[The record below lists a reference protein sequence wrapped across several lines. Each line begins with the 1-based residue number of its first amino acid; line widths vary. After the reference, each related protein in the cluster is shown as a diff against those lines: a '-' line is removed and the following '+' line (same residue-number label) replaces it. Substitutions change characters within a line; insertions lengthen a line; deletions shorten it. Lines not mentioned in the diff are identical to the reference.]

1 MKANSPISSLYDYYM
16 VYDPERGY
24 YKAEEFKK
32 EFLKYVKIKKN
43 MDASSAEMPTYYTYD
58 GSREYTSDSPSYAVT
73 KPDLILANGAY
84 LENHIGGS
92 VDGRFIFFVTDIN
105 GAKGPNKM
113 GHDVFSFIIKDSND
127 VLDGRKMLHLYTEDE
142 LEDNQ
147 YAGAA
152 GLPCSIKSKQSAN
165 GIGCAW
171 YAMHDVCP
179 DDDTKGYWESLPN

>member
-1 MKANSPISSLYDYYM
+1 MRRASYSPDFP
-16 VYDPERGY
+16 VYEVCLIFSRADAGAGKGAGRNVAMGGGMWRQVAAGGHGRRRG
-24 YKAEEFKK
+24 
-32 EFLKYVKIKKN
+32 
-43 MDASSAEMPTYYTYD
+43 P
-58 GSREYTSDSPSYAVT
+58 
-73 KPDLILANGAY
+73 GA
-84 LENHIGGS
+84 
-92 VDGRFIFFVTDIN
+92 R
-105 GAKGPNKM
+105 
-113 GHDVFSFIIKDSND
+113 DVFSFIIKDSND